1 MVKKTP
7 RSKSKSKAPAAKDMS
22 AAIAE
27 PTISE
32 IATSGAPHRSLIID
46 KLPGYF
52 LMACLLTAFGY
63 LMYILSPFL
72 TVIFIAAVLTV
83 TFYPVY
89 QWLLKYMPNWERAA
103 SLITCF
109 FVLIVTLAPLT
120 YFTILL
126 VDEAANTYELI
137 DTNIESG
144 VFDKYL
150 LWEDGGVI
158 YDALKKVDSVV
169 DFSQIN
175 LKDSIVNWAQTLSTF
190 LASQLTTLLAGISNL
205 MLNIFIMLFSMFYFF
220 KDGKKLVDKLGKLSP
235 LPSVYES
242 QLFLKVKDM
251 VKAIVV
257 GVFLTAIVQGIV
269 GGIGFTIVGISS
281 PLFWA
286 TAMALFSLV
295 PLVGTAVIWV
305 PAGIILAILGH
316 YWQAIFIMIWGV
328 VLIGSVDN
336 FLRPFLIGG
345 KTHTY
350 PLMTFFVILGGIF
363 TMGFKGIIIG
373 PIILVVLL
381 SFLHIYQTE
390 YYKVL
395 KS

>member
-1 MVKKTP
+1 MVKKSP
-7 RSKSKSKAPAAKDMS
+7 VSKLKAKLAAEKKAPPS
-22 AAIAE
+22 IVE
-27 PTISE
+27 PTKNE
-32 IATSGAPHRSLIID
+32 VVAAHAPHRSLIIE

-52 LMACLLTAFGY
+52 LMACLLVALGY
-63 LMYILSPFL
+63 LCYILSPFL
-72 TVIFIAAVLTV
+72 TVIFIAAVLTT

-89 QWLLKYMPNWERAA
+89 LWVRSYMPNWERAA
-103 SLITCF
+103 SLLTCL
-109 FVLIVTLAPLT
+109 FVILVTLAPLT
-120 YFTILL
+120 FFAFML
-126 VDEAANTYELI
+126 VDEAGSTYTLI
-137 DTNIESG
+137 ETNMESG
-144 VFDKYL
+144 KFDKYL
-150 LWEDGGVI
+150 LWDEGGVV
-158 YDALKKVDSVV
+158 YDFLKEIDSVV
-169 DFSQIN
+169 DLNEIN

-190 LASQLTTLLAGISNL
+190 LASQVTAVLAGVSNL
-205 MLNIFIMLFSMFYFF
+205 LMNIFIMLFSMFYFF
-220 KDGKKLVDKLGKLSP
+220 KDGKSLVEKLGQLSP
-235 LPSVYES
+235 LPVVYEN
-242 QLFLKVKDM
+242 QLFSKVKDM

-269 GGIGFTIVGISS
+269 GGIGFAIVGISS

-295 PLVGTAVIWV
+295 PLIGTSVIWV
-305 PAGIILAILGH
+305 PAAIILAILGD
-316 YWQAIFIMIWGV
+316 YWQAVFIIIWGV
-328 VLIGSVDN
+328 VFIGSVDN
-336 FLRPFLIGG
+336 ILRPYLIGG

-395 KS
+395 KG